1 MTRGDAPGVAL
12 ATVVGAGLLWNL
24 LGPNVLGGIV
34 VVSGGLVGACVWAVA
49 ITVGVVGVPAW
60 WWGAVRVTRP
70 RMRWALAG
78 PTDRGPALGR
88 SLRRTLGVVVACG
101 AAAGFAVGA
110 LTRSSTPFVDVGTET
125 ASGAVAAALVVAIAC
140 AAQMRRSA
148 RASTTARAVHPIARW
163 HRDVVAPAD
172 GLAATSRLLLLTA
185 DTEFVDHARRVRWC
199 AGRSAAPRRSVA
211 AASPVATMLRAD
223 VVRLRRRPGDLGV
236 WTAVVAVTIAVGLT
250 TTMHSVAPAIA
261 ALLAYRAGSAVAS
274 GLRTLTT
281 TPALR
286 RALRAT
292 ATQILLAHGAIP
304 AVAVVG
310 WACVAIT
317 TIGGVTPVGWCLIVI
332 GAIAATARR
341 ATRPETPWDAPV
353 YITGQGGVA
362 QPLLLLALLRGH
374 IATAVV
380 AALACVV

>member
-1 MTRGDAPGVAL
+1 
-12 ATVVGAGLLWNL
+12 
-24 LGPNVLGGIV
+24 
-34 VVSGGLVGACVWAVA
+34 
-49 ITVGVVGVPAW
+49 
-60 WWGAVRVTRP
+60 
-70 RMRWALAG
+70 
-78 PTDRGPALGR
+78 
-88 SLRRTLGVVVACG
+88 
-101 AAAGFAVGA
+101 
-110 LTRSSTPFVDVGTET
+110 
-125 ASGAVAAALVVAIAC
+125 
-140 AAQMRRSA
+140 
-148 RASTTARAVHPIARW
+148 
-163 HRDVVAPAD
+163 
-172 GLAATSRLLLLTA
+172 
-185 DTEFVDHARRVRWC
+185 
-199 AGRSAAPRRSVA
+199 
-211 AASPVATMLRAD
+211 
-223 VVRLRRRPGDLGV
+223 
-236 WTAVVAVTIAVGLT
+236 
-250 TTMHSVAPAIA
+250 MHSVAPAIA

-310 WACVAIT
+310 WACVGIT